1 MEYSSNGRPAVAALT
16 GLDRV
21 TQLARELTG
30 ARYVA
35 LAILNERG
43 TGLEHFLT
51 AGVDEETRRAI
62 GHPPRGHGLLGRLIL
77 DPHPLR
83 IADVRKHPSSYGFP
97 EGHPVMRSFL
107 GVPVMIRGRAWGSL
121 HLADIAPRQASRVPA
136 AGWLPGL
143 DALDWAP
150 AFDSESHV
158 EHDAAVC
165 HASDGVEVSLDD
177 LRGLYEQESEAQDQL
192 AERRTIEQR
201 AAAESLQLGGD
212 PLGGVD
218 QLVGFCVGDRQQAE
232 RGPSAKTGPVTAGAE
247 R

>member
-51 AGVDEETRRAI
+51 AGVDEETRRAT

-97 EGHPVMRSFL
+97 EGHPVMRGFL
-107 GVPVMIRGRAWGSL
+107 GVPVMIRGRAWGIL
-121 HLADIAPRQASRVPA
+121 HLADIAPRQASTVPA

-201 AAAESLQLGGD
+201 AAAESVQLGGD
-212 PLGGVD
+212 PLDGVD
-218 QLVGFCVGDRQQAE
+218 HLVGFFVGVRKARRQLA
-232 RGPSAKTGPVTAGAE
+232 
-247 R
+247 